1 MSNEK
6 DIQLFESEFV
16 KIKREGADKLLN
28 YIRNQSDFYTAPS
41 STKYHLSCPGGLLRH
56 SLNVLDAMRSL
67 LVDKKD
73 GTYVYMVAGKEVATI
88 SEESL
93 VIVTLLHDICKT
105 RFYTVEMRNKK
116 IDGQWQ
122 EVPSY
127 NVEDQ
132 LPLGHGEKSVYMISS
147 MMHLTL
153 PEVMMIRWHMG
164 MPDTY
169 TEKNTFGTAVEK
181 YPMIWALHTADMQA
195 AHFMEGETGNKDAF
209 TAEQ

>member
-1 MSNEK
+1 MDTEK
-6 DIQLFESEFV
+6 LIERFESELAKV
-16 KIKREGADKLLN
+16 KRDGIDRVLN
-28 YIRNQSDFYTAPS
+28 YIRNQSDFYAAPS
-41 STKYHLSCPGGLLRH
+41 STKFHLSCPGGLLQH
-56 SLNVLDAMRSL
+56 SLNVLDTLRVFL
-67 LVDKKD
+67 RDNGD
-73 GTYVYMVAGKEVATI
+73 GTYSYMVAGKEVAAI

-195 AHFMEGETGNKDAF
+195 AHFMEGETGNKNPF
-209 TAEQ
+209 AEEQ